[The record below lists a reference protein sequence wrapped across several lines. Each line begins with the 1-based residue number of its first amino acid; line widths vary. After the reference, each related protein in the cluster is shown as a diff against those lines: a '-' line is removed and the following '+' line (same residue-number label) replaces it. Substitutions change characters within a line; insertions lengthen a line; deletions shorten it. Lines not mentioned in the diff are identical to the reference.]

1 MLNKYNNIYTIAY
14 LKQNIKVLKNNEIYR
29 VHDMM
34 AKNNNK
40 KGIAKEILDNDIYK
54 GTILEEYVR
63 TTKTKSNYTLLCDI
77 IKQRTVNIKSYDNN
91 YVFIHIRTGDD
102 IKSRGLGNQKNID
115 QYLSQIKQYPQ
126 DKIMVIVTALHYG
139 HSAHSKIY
147 NGSKWLYNEA
157 SHNTNINLLHDF
169 IKLIPNKVEIISNSD
184 VDTDMLYLGH
194 AKNLITLT
202 TSGGFSKVVKKIN
215 DILQEPSNNQ

>member
-34 AKNNNK
+34 AKNNDK
-40 KGIAKEILDNDIYK
+40 KGIVKEILDNDIYK

-202 TSGGFSKVVKKIN
+202 TFARVFQSG
-215 DILQEPSNNQ
+215 

>member
-1 MLNKYNNIYTIAY
+1 
-14 LKQNIKVLKNNEIYR
+14 
-29 VHDMM
+29 
-34 AKNNNK
+34 
-40 KGIAKEILDNDIYK
+40 
-54 GTILEEYVR
+54 
-63 TTKTKSNYTLLCDI
+63 
-77 IKQRTVNIKSYDNN
+77 
-91 YVFIHIRTGDD
+91 
-102 IKSRGLGNQKNID
+102 
-115 QYLSQIKQYPQ
+115 
-126 DKIMVIVTALHYG
+126 MVIVTALHYG

-157 SHNTNINLLHDF
+157 SHNTNINQLHDF